1 MDIFNEV
8 VGRHMGGQLIPVT
21 RFGSTMQTFTPQ
33 WVVKDMIELL
43 PDQVWNEHTTF
54 LDISCKTG
62 IFLVEIFK
70 KLDEVLSKNPKYVD
84 TATRRSHILNEQ
96 LYGLAL
102 DDKECLWYS
111 SRNVYG
117 RIGAKNMKYL
127 HAGSYSY
134 DQLVKNKK
142 VEYMKALIQE
152 EFGRNMFDVVVGN
165 PPYNNDMYI
174 PFIELGHTL
183 ADKCGVFITPAKWQ
197 AKGGQVNERF
207 RKNIVPYMK
216 NIVMYKDST
225 DVFAIEEWGGITY
238 YLLTKDRHDF
248 KQVKNICNTNKAF
261 SSPIEIHNEIELKL
275 MPNSIKRLTDK
286 LSYGARLGDS
296 CNFSRFTYTS
306 EQERGHKYI
315 DGGDNI
321 AIVQGTKYTGG
332 FLEKTEL
339 KTTDK
344 LDKYKVITSCMWGN
358 GNATFDNN
366 SKVLGVTNLSIVKP
380 NEVPKGSFIILKYFD
395 TEDQCRSF
403 ISFMY
408 SKPIA
413 FCIYLGLIGATLNKE
428 FWRFVPDPGA
438 FDHIFTD
445 QELYKKYNLTDE
457 EINII
462 ESVIKERK

>member
-62 IFLVEIFK
+62 IFLMEIYK
-70 KLDEVLSKNPKYVD
+70 KLDEVLSKNPKYAD

-127 HAGSYSY
+127 HAGGYSY

-165 PPYNNDMYI
+165 PPYNNDIYLD
-174 PFIELGHTL
+174 FVTL
-183 ADKCGVFITPAKWQ
+183 AQAIQTQNVCMITPAKWQ
-197 AKGGQVNERF
+197 AKGGPKNEAF
-207 RKNIVPYMK
+207 RRDIVPYMSK
-216 NIVMYKDST
+216 IVFYPNCK
-225 DVFAIEEWGGITY
+225 DVFNINDPGGLSY
-238 YLLTKDRHDF
+238 YLIES
-248 KQVKNICNTNKAF
+248 KQSAVATVINRCKRQVCFNNENTRA
-261 SSPIEIHNEIELKL
+261 
-275 MPNSIKRLTDK
+275 
-286 LSYGARLGDS
+286 
-296 CNFSRFTYTS
+296 
-306 EQERGHKYI
+306 
-315 DGGDNI
+315 
-321 AIVQGTKYTGG
+321 V
-332 FLEKTEL
+332 
-339 KTTDK
+339 
-344 LDKYKVITSCMWGN
+344 
-358 GNATFDNN
+358 
-366 SKVLGVTNLSIVKP
+366 
-380 NEVPKGSFIILKYFD
+380 
-395 TEDQCRSF
+395 CRPR
-403 ISFMY
+403 
-408 SKPIA
+408 K
-413 FCIYLGLIGATLNKE
+413 TLNNLGQQIFEHISTSAGYRPFSIESMPKNGRYE
-428 FWRFVPDPGA
+428 VWLNNKISVGSAWDQTLYDKSGAFHCISLCRVIDSADPTNIMSVPDDSRLAAAFDSASEGYSFQSWIYTKFVRFGVSNSLCGLTGIATSDNWWRFVPDPGK

>member
-1 MDIFNEV
+1 MSSINTMDIFNEV

-33 WVVKDMIELL
+33 WVVKDMIALL

-70 KLDEVLSKNPKYVD
+70 KLDEVLSKNPKYAD

-127 HAGSYSY
+127 HAGGYSY

-142 VEYMKALIQE
+142 IEYMKALIQE

-165 PPYNNDMYI
+165 PPYNNDIYLD
-174 PFIELGHTL
+174 FVTL
-183 ADKCGVFITPAKWQ
+183 AKAIQTQNVCMITPAKWQ
-197 AKGGQVNERF
+197 AKGGPKNEAF
-207 RKNIVPYMK
+207 RRDIVPYMSK
-216 NIVMYKDST
+216 IVYYPNCK
-225 DVFAIEEWGGITY
+225 DVFNINDPGGLSY
-238 YLLTKDRHDF
+238 YLIES
-248 KQVKNICNTNKAF
+248 KQSAVATVINRCKRQVYFNNENTRA
-261 SSPIEIHNEIELKL
+261 
-275 MPNSIKRLTDK
+275 
-286 LSYGARLGDS
+286 
-296 CNFSRFTYTS
+296 
-306 EQERGHKYI
+306 
-315 DGGDNI
+315 
-321 AIVQGTKYTGG
+321 V
-332 FLEKTEL
+332 
-339 KTTDK
+339 
-344 LDKYKVITSCMWGN
+344 
-358 GNATFDNN
+358 
-366 SKVLGVTNLSIVKP
+366 
-380 NEVPKGSFIILKYFD
+380 
-395 TEDQCRSF
+395 CRPR
-403 ISFMY
+403 
-408 SKPIA
+408 K
-413 FCIYLGLIGATLNKE
+413 TLNNLGQQIFEHIRTSAGYRPFSIESMPKNGRYE
-428 FWRFVPDPGA
+428 VWLNNKISVGSAWDQTLYDKSGAFHCISLCRVIDSADPTNIMSVPDDSRLAAAFDSASEGYSFQSWIYTKFVRFGVSNSLCGLTGIATSDNWWRFVPDPGK

-445 QELYKKYNLTDE
+445 KELYEKYNLTDE

>member
-1 MDIFNEV
+1 MSSINTMDIFNEV

-33 WVVKDMIELL
+33 WVVKDMIALL

-70 KLDEVLSKNPKYVD
+70 KLDEVLSKNPKYED

-127 HAGSYSY
+127 HAGGYSY

-165 PPYNNDMYI
+165 PPYNNDIYLD
-174 PFIELGHTL
+174 FVTL
-183 ADKCGVFITPAKWQ
+183 AKAIQTQNVCMITPAKWQ
-197 AKGGQVNERF
+197 AKGGPKNEAF
-207 RKNIVPYMK
+207 RR
-216 NIVMYKDST
+216 
-225 DVFAIEEWGGITY
+225 DVFPFMDKIIYYPNAEDVFDITSIGGIT
-238 YLLTKDRHDF
+238 
-248 KQVKNICNTNKAF
+248 
-261 SSPIEIHNEIELKL
+261 IELLSKNVIPVKKVDL
-275 MPNSIKRLTDK
+275 ISEHENSIYDTEQINFYHERKTFYNSKIEAIVQKVQGDK
-286 LSYGARLGDS
+286 LSEHMFCKTNTGGMMVIQQHLVDDKRHQNSFGGYVTTPLYVTEWGEVPQNKFILYTGDS
-296 CNFSRFTYTS
+296 SHCNSFKSYINTKFVRFL
-306 EQERGHKYI
+306 
-315 DGGDNI
+315 I
-321 AIVQGTKYTGG
+321 A
-332 FLEKTEL
+332 
-339 KTTDK
+339 
-344 LDKYKVITSCMWGN
+344 
-358 GNATFDNN
+358 
-366 SKVLGVTNLSIVKP
+366 
-380 NEVPKGSFIILKYFD
+380 
-395 TEDQCRSF
+395 
-403 ISFMY
+403 
-408 SKPIA
+408 
-413 FCIYLGLIGATLNKE
+413 LGLCASSINNKE
-428 FWRFVPDPGA
+428 TWRFVPDPGA

>member
-33 WVVKDMIELL
+33 WVVKDMIALL

-62 IFLVEIFK
+62 IFLMEIYK

-127 HAGSYSY
+127 HAGGYSY

-142 VEYMKALIQE
+142 IEYMKALIQE

-165 PPYNNDMYI
+165 PPYNNDIYLD
-174 PFIELGHTL
+174 FVTL
-183 ADKCGVFITPAKWQ
+183 AQAIQTQNVCMITPAKWQ
-197 AKGGQVNERF
+197 AKGGPKNEAF
-207 RKNIVPYMK
+207 RKEIVPYMSK
-216 NIVMYKDST
+216 IVYYKDST
-225 DVFAIEEWGGITY
+225 DVFGIEEWGGISYFIVDKVQQTA
-238 YLLTKDRHDF
+238 KS
-248 KQVKNICNTNKAF
+248 VKVICNKNKSLQSDGF
-261 SSPIEIHNEIELKL
+261 EKHIETELKL
-275 MPNSIKRLTDK
+275 LPNKVIEIIDK
-286 LSYGARLGDS
+286 CCVSGVLKIHMKQ
-296 CNFSRFTYTS
+296 CEYTN
-306 EQERGHKYI
+306 QDERGHSKGEIPVMQSGNIVGYL
-315 DGGDNI
+315 DG
-321 AIVQGTKYTGG
+321 A
-332 FLEKTEL
+332 EL
-339 KTTDK
+339 KTVNGLEMWK
-344 LDKYKVITSCMWGN
+344 ISITRMIGAI
-358 GNATFDNN
+358 GLLDNN
-366 SKVLGVTNLSIVKP
+366 GKTLGSAALAIIP
-380 NEVPKGSFIILKYFD
+380 NNCVPKGSFPGVVKFK
-395 TEDQCRSF
+395 TENECKSF
-403 ISFMY
+403 VSFYNSKLISFL
-408 SKPIA
+408 
-413 FCIYLGLIGATLNKE
+413 FYLGICGSAISNE

-445 QELYKKYNLTDE
+445 QELYKRYNLTDE

>member
-33 WVVKDMIELL
+33 WVVKDMIALL

-62 IFLVEIFK
+62 IFLMEIYK
-70 KLDEVLSKNPKYVD
+70 KLDEVLSKNPKYMD

-127 HAGSYSY
+127 HAGGNDSSYSY

-165 PPYNNDMYI
+165 PPYNNDIYLD
-174 PFIELGHTL
+174 FVTL
-183 ADKCGVFITPAKWQ
+183 AKAIQTQNVCMITPAKWQ
-197 AKGGQVNERF
+197 AKGGPKNEAF
-207 RKNIVPYMK
+207 RRDIVPYMSK
-216 NIVMYKDST
+216 IVYYPEAT
-225 DVFAIEEWGGITY
+225 DLFDIQECDGITE
-238 YLLTKDRHDF
+238 YLLGSGMQAVTSIAN
-248 KQVKNICNTNKAF
+248 KQDDITVFNDCCTYYTEDILKISLINKA
-261 SSPIEIHNEIELKL
+261 N
-275 MPNSIKRLTDK
+275 
-286 LSYGARLGDS
+286 
-296 CNFSRFTYTS
+296 
-306 EQERGHKYI
+306 
-315 DGGDNI
+315 
-321 AIVQGTKYTGG
+321 
-332 FLEKTEL
+332 
-339 KTTDK
+339 
-344 LDKYKVITSCMWGN
+344 
-358 GNATFDNN
+358 
-366 SKVLGVTNLSIVKP
+366 SIVKKIKDFP
-380 NEVPKGSFIILKYFD
+380 KLNTAVNEGSAYFVAEARMYGWGTERVKNGKRYESCKCYTNELKYNVISVPQLVSKDEIFLLAKVRVLTFSSD
-395 TEDQCRSF
+395 NKNECESYRSF
-403 ISFMY
+403 ME
-408 SKPIA
+408 SKFTKFLMLSA
-413 FCIYLGLIGATLNKE
+413 RVGTMVGAEAK
-428 FWRFVPDPGA
+428 RFVPDPGK

-457 EINII
+457 EISII

>member
-33 WVVKDMIELL
+33 WVVKDMIALL

-62 IFLVEIFK
+62 IFLMEIYK
-70 KLDEVLSKNPKYVD
+70 KLDEVLSKNPKYED

-127 HAGSYSY
+127 HAGGYSY

-165 PPYNNDMYI
+165 PPYNNDIYLD
-174 PFIELGHTL
+174 FVTL
-183 ADKCGVFITPAKWQ
+183 AKSIQTQNVCMITPAKWQ
-197 AKGGQVNERF
+197 AKGGPKNEAF
-207 RKNIVPYMK
+207 RRDIVPYMSKIVYYPYTNDVFDIQLQGGVSAYSLGKQMKVEKDLSIRTRCTERAASIKNEEVVYNVHRKTMYNTDVENIIEKCISDGTLKFNKCSVDSKLYNVKITNVWSGQLNSIGIVGCMPVITEPYIDNDNTDK
-216 NIVMYKDST
+216 NI
-225 DVFAIEEWGGITY
+225 
-238 YLLTKDRHDF
+238 H
-248 KQVKNICNTNKAF
+248 
-261 SSPIEIHNEIELKL
+261 
-275 MPNSIKRLTDK
+275 
-286 LSYGARLGDS
+286 
-296 CNFSRFTYTS
+296 
-306 EQERGHKYI
+306 
-315 DGGDNI
+315 
-321 AIVQGTKYTGG
+321 
-332 FLEKTEL
+332 
-339 KTTDK
+339 
-344 LDKYKVITSCMWGN
+344 TSCLG
-358 GNATFDNN
+358 TF
-366 SKVLGVTNLSIVKP
+366 KTL
-380 NEVPKGSFIILKYFD
+380 NEA
-395 TEDQCRSF
+395 QSF
-403 ISFMY
+403 ISYFKTRLVRFLLAMGAHTVQFM
-408 SKPIA
+408 
-413 FCIYLGLIGATLNKE
+413 NKE
-428 FWRFVPDPGA
+428 TWRFVPDPGK

-445 QELYKKYNLTDE
+445 QELYKKYNLTDD

>member
-8 VGRHMGGQLIPVT
+8 MGRHMGGQLIPVT

-33 WVVKDMIELL
+33 WVVKDMIALL
-43 PDQVWNEHTTF
+43 PDQVWNDHTTF

-70 KLDEVLSKNPKYVD
+70 KLDEVLSKNPKYAD

-127 HAGSYSY
+127 HAGGYSY

-165 PPYNNDMYI
+165 PPYNNDIYLD
-174 PFIELGHTL
+174 FVTL
-183 ADKCGVFITPAKWQ
+183 AKAIQTQNVCMITPAKWQ
-197 AKGGQVNERF
+197 AKGGRNDQF
-207 RKNIVPYMK
+207 RADIVPYMSKVVFYPNTPDIFHIGEAGGISYFTVSKNRCSDIEIINRCYINKALNNKFNGNKNQIKSLELCGMTIIDKINNKKINIK
-216 NIVMYKDST
+216 NINYSLRYKVFTNNLVGLSGGGGHWETCLFSKDARTNFLGKSFITSSCLEEQTFSGNYTIIFSADTYEECNSFKSYINTRFVRFLMYCGRCGNS
-225 DVFAIEEWGGITY
+225 V
-238 YLLTKDRHDF
+238 
-248 KQVKNICNTNKAF
+248 TNK
-261 SSPIEIHNEIELKL
+261 E
-275 MPNSIKRLTDK
+275 T
-286 LSYGARLGDS
+286 
-296 CNFSRFTYTS
+296 
-306 EQERGHKYI
+306 
-315 DGGDNI
+315 
-321 AIVQGTKYTGG
+321 
-332 FLEKTEL
+332 
-339 KTTDK
+339 
-344 LDKYKVITSCMWGN
+344 
-358 GNATFDNN
+358 
-366 SKVLGVTNLSIVKP
+366 
-380 NEVPKGSFIILKYFD
+380 
-395 TEDQCRSF
+395 
-403 ISFMY
+403 
-408 SKPIA
+408 
-413 FCIYLGLIGATLNKE
+413 
-428 FWRFVPDPGA
+428 WRFVPDPGK

-445 QELYKKYNLTDE
+445 QELYEKYHLTDE

>member
-43 PDQVWNEHTTF
+43 PDQVWNEHTIF

-62 IFLVEIFK
+62 IFLVEIYK

-165 PPYNNDMYI
+165 PPYNNDIYLD
-174 PFIELGHTL
+174 FVTL
-183 ADKCGVFITPAKWQ
+183 AKAIQTQNVCMITPAKWQ
-197 AKGGQVNERF
+197 AKGGPKNEAF
-207 RKNIVPYMK
+207 RKEIVPYMSK
-216 NIVMYKDST
+216 IVYCKYSRDIF
-225 DVFAIEEWGGITY
+225 DIWEHDGISY
-238 YLLTKDRHDF
+238 YLMDKEKHSTKMIAGKCSNKSFEWKPYASNDCVLLSQIHKSIISKAMNNNTGIEKNLEDYIRYSDLTYSGEATR
-248 KQVKNICNTNKAF
+248 TNDIY
-261 SSPIEIHNEIELKL
+261 IEMVGGNKVI
-275 MPNSIKRLTDK
+275 
-286 LSYGARLGDS
+286 G
-296 CNFSRFTYTS
+296 
-306 EQERGHKYI
+306 YI
-315 DGGDNI
+315 DINRL
-321 AIVQGTKYTGG
+321 ATRY
-332 FLEKTEL
+332 
-339 KTTDK
+339 K
-344 LDKYKVITSCMWGN
+344 LDKYKIS
-358 GNATFDNN
+358 NATMVGYWIAFDKTNN
-366 SKVLGVTNLSIVKP
+366 KTLGIVDYNIVKP
-380 NEVPKGSFIILKYFD
+380 YQVPKGSYPVIRYFD
-395 TEDQCRSF
+395 TEDEAVQFKSYMKTKLVAFLFYCGIQANTINNSF
-403 ISFMY
+403 YRYIPEQEAY
-408 SKPIA
+408 
-413 FCIYLGLIGATLNKE
+413 
-428 FWRFVPDPGA
+428 
-438 FDHIFTD
+438 DHIFTD

>member
-62 IFLVEIFK
+62 IFLMEIYK
-70 KLDEVLSKNPKYVD
+70 KLDEVLSKNPKYAD

-127 HAGSYSY
+127 HAGGYSY

-165 PPYNNDMYI
+165 PPYNNDIYLD
-174 PFIELGHTL
+174 FVTL
-183 ADKCGVFITPAKWQ
+183 AQAIQTQNVCMITPAKWQ
-197 AKGGQVNERF
+197 AKGGPKNEAF
-207 RKNIVPYMK
+207 RRDIVPFMDKIIY
-216 NIVMYKDST
+216 YPDCT
-225 DVFAIEEWGGITY
+225 DIFSIDIAGGITY
-238 YLLTKDRHDF
+238 YNIEKERSASVKITCGGKSELLSNWVPSMGSDLD
-248 KQVKNICNTNKAF
+248 
-261 SSPIEIHNEIELKL
+261 
-275 MPNSIKRLTDK
+275 
-286 LSYGARLGDS
+286 
-296 CNFSRFTYTS
+296 
-306 EQERGHKYI
+306 YI
-315 DGGDNI
+315 DIVEKIIEHPEFRSITNASDKRFVPVKSYFTSRNFGD
-321 AIVQGTKYTGG
+321 VSEDLKGKYYMWSSVRCIKVPDDT
-332 FLEKTEL
+332 FKNLS
-339 KTTDK
+339 DM
-344 LDKYKVITSCMWGN
+344 DKYKVYCNHNINNKPHPHILGPNVAAVRESCLMGFGTEAECNSIASYYSCRLIWYLAYGMKLGN
-358 GNATFDNN
+358 
-366 SKVLGVTNLSIVKP
+366 IC
-380 NEVPKGSFIILKYFD
+380 
-395 TEDQCRSF
+395 TE
-403 ISFMY
+403 
-408 SKPIA
+408 A
-413 FCIYLGLIGATLNKE
+413 FK
-428 FWRFVPDPGA
+428 WVPDPGK

-457 EINII
+457 EISII